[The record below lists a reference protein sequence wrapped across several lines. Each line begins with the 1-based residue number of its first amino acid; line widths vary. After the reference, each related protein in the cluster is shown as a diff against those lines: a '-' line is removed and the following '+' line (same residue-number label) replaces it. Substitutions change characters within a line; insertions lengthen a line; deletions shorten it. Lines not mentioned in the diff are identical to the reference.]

1 MELEKLLE
9 KVEKLQEGV
18 NDKWNKIKAFPKY
31 KGMTDDQI
39 VMKAAA
45 AGEILPEEIDKLALN
60 SIRKEDLEKAKQAA
74 QQAKSEDRTPENQGN
89 EQAATDNSQNQ
100 EATENNTADNTNQE
114 TVEQPTS
121 NGDAADILKEF
132 EGKTKISPD
141 DVKAVLADPTKAQQL
156 IDWVKTQNPII
167 KEVQGLQNLAKQ
179 AQAGNAQTADNGQ
192 NQAQAKPQR
201 AFNEYFEPLGKLMKT
216 QADVDK
222 AIEYFTNLKN
232 TKPAN

>member
-9 KVEKLQEGV
+9 KVEKLQEGI

-31 KGMTDDQI
+31 EGLTDDQ
-39 VMKAAA
+39 VMMKAAA

-89 EQAATDNSQNQ
+89 EQAATDNNQNQ
-100 EATENNTADNTNQE
+100 EATKADNTNQE
-114 TVEQPTS
+114 TAEQPL

-179 AQAGNAQTADNGQ
+179 VQAGNAQTADGS

>member
-9 KVEKLQEGV
+9 KVEKLQEDI

-31 KGMTDDQI
+31 EGLTDDQ
-39 VMKAAA
+39 VMMKAAA

-74 QQAKSEDRTPENQGN
+74 QQAKSEDRTPENQGS
-89 EQAATDNSQNQ
+89 EQAATNNNQNQ
-100 EATENNTADNTNQE
+100 EATEADNTNQE
-114 TVEQPTS
+114 TAEQSAS
-121 NGDAADILKEF
+121 NGDAAGILKEF
-132 EGKTKISPD
+132 EGKTKVSPD

-179 AQAGNAQTADNGQ
+179 VQAGNAQTADNSQ